1 MSCRLEAVA
10 AAAAN
15 EATNVVARPNL
26 GDVPSIRV
34 QLSSLQA
41 RTQPSRGAAAVAVA
55 VVDVG
60 SPRVG
65 RVESLASLRNESL
78 APLSLMLSTSA
89 TVTLLLSLCSW
100 LPPHSVRP
108 TFRLSLFLRLLSS
121 VCRPPPT
128 MNMFLLYQ
136 LSSRMSTCGL
146 AKSSGERASRFPR
159 RPSQRAAPMRRPILL
174 RPPRTKIYSSP
185 AILELSSGARTHT
198 RFDYD
203 YDGERE
209 SNRT

>member
-121 VCRPPPT
+121 VRLPAAADDEHVSPVSAQQPHVY
-128 MNMFLLYQ
+128 MWAGQELWRKGVSF
-136 LSSRMSTCGL
+136 S
-146 AKSSGERASRFPR
+146 
-159 RPSQRAAPMRRPILL
+159 AAPEPASSTHAAANSAAATKNENLL
-174 RPPRTKIYSSP
+174 LTCDSR
-185 AILELSSGARTHT
+185 ALVGRTHT
-198 RFDYD
+198 HTVRL
-203 YDGERE
+203 
-209 SNRT
+209 